1 MRGATFESRH
11 KAAPTPNQTDARL
24 RACTLCKCEIKAHKR
39 ARLWLRASLVLP
51 AVNKRALLNR
61 IIARLQSELDML
73 TQAALSTHAE
83 ATDEENKA
91 EDKYDTRGLEASYL
105 AIGQS
110 KAAEEAAQAVAQF
123 SALTARDFGSTEPVS
138 LGALLL
144 LESNGHS
151 THYFMGPRAGGTEIE
166 HEGHTVLVIT
176 PQSPLGRQLMGRT
189 QGATLYL
196 DLGGKRT
203 QQIVAKVS

>member
-1 MRGATFESRH
+1 M
-11 KAAPTPNQTDARL
+11 
-24 RACTLCKCEIKAHKR
+24 
-39 ARLWLRASLVLP
+39 
-51 AVNKRALLNR
+51 NKRAFLDR
-61 IIARLQSELDML
+61 ILVRLQSELDML

-123 SALTARDFGSTEPVS
+123 SALPARDFRSSEPIS
-138 LGALLL
+138 LGALVA
-144 LESNGHS
+144 LEANGRS

-166 HEGHTVLVIT
+166 EQGGVIMVIT
-176 PQSPLGRQLMGRT
+176 PQSPLGRQLMGRRE
-189 QGATLYL
+189 GDTLEL
-196 DLGGKRT
+196 TLGGKRS
-203 QQIVAKVS
+203 QQIIASVR